1 MIPKLASYNG
11 NVVLLL
17 CVWAYIHTGRETA
30 EREGGRRE
38 RERERE
44 RGRERER
51 IG

>member
-17 CVWAYIHTGRETA
+17 CVWAYTQAERQQGGREG
-30 EREGGRRE
+30 EE
-38 RERERE
+38 
-44 RGRERER
+44 RERER